1 MVCTPTRA
9 HTRARNNAPQRR
21 HARRAGWERGG
32 VNECVLEMRARD
44 ETLPGMR
51 ASTPVIIYHIEYDD
65 GEKVPPNPI
74 ALASALTLTLTHSST
89 PCLGLSSTLYG
100 SRATTISSGGRRP
113 SHAPGADGSR
123 GNARGGCRAVL
134 PAVGEHAE
142 KSRGLGASPRLKV
155 QPDAGGDTRRRASS
169 NASAVLPPQV
179 GTSGAELLHLLAA
192 SHRPR

>member
-1 MVCTPTRA
+1 
-9 HTRARNNAPQRR
+9 
-21 HARRAGWERGG
+21 
-32 VNECVLEMRARD
+32 MRARD

-51 ASTPVIIYHIEYDD
+51 ASTPVIIYHVEYDD

-123 GNARGGCRAVL
+123 GDARGGKGRAVL
-134 PAVGEHAE
+134 SAVGEHAE
-142 KSRGLGASPRLKV
+142 KSRGLGPSPRLRV
-155 QPDAGGDTRRRASS
+155 
-169 NASAVLPPQV
+169 
-179 GTSGAELLHLLAA
+179 
-192 SHRPR
+192 